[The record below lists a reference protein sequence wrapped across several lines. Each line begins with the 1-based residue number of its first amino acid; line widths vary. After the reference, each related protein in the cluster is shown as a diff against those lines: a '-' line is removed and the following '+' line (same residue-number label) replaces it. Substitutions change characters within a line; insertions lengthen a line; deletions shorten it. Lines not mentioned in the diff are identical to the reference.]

1 MGAPHGCRRVKFRL
15 GGASLGIEIEIG
27 IGLPLGSI
35 SISIM
40 PPLSS
45 STASAPNSPP
55 CTSRRADIVETIVL
69 GFQGGPAVLSLRVPA
84 GVKPAP
90 PDDDD
95 PDAAPQRRR
104 PTLSQH
110 GFPPRTTTCCLG
122 ETCIRRTGQHLSRT
136 ATSATRQHIAASARL
151 SYYPSTCAASAGTSP
166 ARLFVYVVP
175 RAHHLGARTSRQV
188 KILVRR
194 T

>member
-15 GGASLGIEIEIG
+15 GGASLGVEIEIG
-27 IGLPLGSI
+27 IGLPLRSI
-35 SISIM
+35 SSSMM
-40 PPLSS
+40 PALSR

-55 CTSRRADIVETIVL
+55 CASRGADIVETIVL
-69 GFQGGPAVLSLRVPA
+69 GFQGSPAELSLLVPA
-84 GVKPAP
+84 GVRPAP
-90 PDDDD
+90 PDDA
-95 PDAAPQRRR
+95 DAAAQRRR

-110 GFPPRTTTCCLG
+110 GFPPRITTCCLG
-122 ETCIRRTGQHLSRT
+122 ETCIRRTGQHRSRP

-151 SYYPSTCAASAGTSP
+151 SYCPCTCAAFAGTSP

-175 RAHHLGARTSRQV
+175 RACCLGARASRQV
-188 KILVRR
+188 KILVRK